1 MNKQWAVVLGGF
13 VTILAA
19 ADTASAIPAFQRRYG
34 VECHFCHDGYPKLNQ
49 NGQRFKERGFRMAQ
63 EDPFDVGEWAK
74 TVPLSVRA
82 TGNHTFLE
90 DNDVDNDGDSD
101 GFTFAFFKGITAG
114 NLGSRVAYWVDD
126 GLFWQDLPDDAP
138 EDSDSFTHTKP
149 DNAWGRIEL
158 VKGGKLYLKG
168 GRFELDL
175 PFTQARTPQLFP
187 YDIYT
192 TNTGEEY
199 DAIGLYQEGAELGGT
214 LGDDARWSAAVVKG
228 RNAPGASDTN
238 SEAGNFDAN
247 VYLRASKRFTR
258 NRIGAF
264 AYIGRNKLPVDSA
277 NVIEN
282 DLLRLGADADVR
294 AGKLNVY
301 GVFMY
306 GRNSDAFGV
315 GVEQSFTGGFVQT
328 DFALLDSM
336 QLTLRLNVVNAPT
349 SVAPSSKETNTSV
362 FPGVRFYVRERLRLA
377 FEWGFQSDERPDV
390 GAVQAELAF

>member
-82 TGNHTFLE
+82 MGNHTFIE
-90 DNDVDNDGDSD
+90 DADGV
-101 GFTFAFFKGITAG
+101 TFAFFKGITAG
-114 NLGSRVAYWVDD
+114 NLGSRVSYWVDD
-126 GLFWQDLPDDAP
+126 GLFWQDLPDDA
-138 EDSDSFTHTKP
+138 DDDADSFTHTKP
-149 DNAWGRIEL
+149 DNAWGRVEL
-158 VKGGKLYLKG
+158 VQNGKFYLKG

-192 TNTGEEY
+192 TNTGDEF
-199 DAIGLYQEGAELGGT
+199 DAIGLYQEGAEVGGT
-214 LGDDARWSAAVVKG
+214 LPGDARWSVAVVKG
-228 RNAPGASDTN
+228 RNAPGASDIN
-238 SEAGNFDAN
+238 EEAGNFDAN

-264 AYIGRNKLPVDSA
+264 AYIGRNKLPIDSV

-282 DLLRLGADADVR
+282 DILRVGADADVR

-301 GVFMY
+301 GVLMY
-306 GRNSDAFGV
+306 GRNSDATGV
-315 GVEQSFTGGFVQT
+315 GLEQSFTGGFLQN
-328 DFALLDSM
+328 DFQLLDSV
-336 QLTLRLNVVNAPT
+336 QLTLRFNVVNAPT
-349 SVAPSSKETNTSV
+349 SSVSSSKETQSSV
-362 FPGVRFYVRERLRLA
+362 FPGVRVYVRERLRLA
-377 FEWGFQSDERPDV
+377 FEWGFQDNERPDI
-390 GAVQAELAF
+390 GAVQAEIAF

>member
-1 MNKQWAVVLGGF
+1 MNKHWVVLLGGF

-82 TGNHTFLE
+82 MGNHTFIE
-90 DNDVDNDGDSD
+90 DVDGV
-101 GFTFAFFKGITAG
+101 TFAFFKGITAG
-114 NLGSRVAYWVDD
+114 NLGSRVSYWVDD

-158 VKGGKLYLKG
+158 VQNGKFYLKG

-175 PFTQARTPQLFP
+175 PFTQARTPQLFG

-199 DAIGLYQEGAELGGT
+199 DAIGLYQEGAEVGGT
-214 LGDDARWSAAVVKG
+214 LPGDARWSAAVVKG
-228 RNAPGASDTN
+228 RNAPGASDIN
-238 SEAGNFDAN
+238 EEAGNFDAN
-247 VYLRASKRFTR
+247 LYLRASKRFTR

-264 AYIGRNKLPVDSA
+264 AYFGRNKLPVDSA

-306 GRNSDAFGV
+306 GRNSDAFGI
-315 GVEQSFTGGFVQT
+315 GVEQSFTGGFVQG
-328 DFALLDSM
+328 DFQVHDAV
-336 QLTLRLNVVNAPT
+336 QLTLRVNAVNAPA
-349 SVAPSSKETNTSV
+349 SSAPSSKETLTSV
-362 FPGVRFYVRERLRLA
+362 FPGVRVYVRERLRLA
-377 FEWGFQSDERPDV
+377 FEWGFQSDERPDI

>member
-1 MNKQWAVVLGGF
+1 MRKQTAVLLGGL
-13 VTILAA
+13 VGIIMAA

-82 TGNHTFLE
+82 TGNHTFIE
-90 DNDVDNDGDSD
+90 DADGV
-101 GFTFAFFKGITAG
+101 TFAFFKGITAG
-114 NLGSRVAYWVDD
+114 NLGSRVSYWVDD

-138 EDSDSFTHTKP
+138 DDADSFTHTKP

-158 VKGGKLYLKG
+158 VQNGKLYLKG

-175 PFTQARTPQLFP
+175 PFTQARTPQLFG

-192 TNTGEEY
+192 ANTGEEY

-214 LGDDARWSAAVVKG
+214 LPGDARWSAAVVKG
-228 RNAPGASDTN
+228 RNAPGASDIN
-238 SEAGNFDAN
+238 EEAGNFDAN
-247 VYLRASKRFTR
+247 VFLRASKRFTR
-258 NRIGAF
+258 NKIGAF
-264 AYIGRNKLPVDSA
+264 AYIGRNKIPVDSA

-315 GVEQSFTGGFVQT
+315 GVSQSFTGGFLQSDYEVH
-328 DFALLDSM
+328 DAVR
-336 QLTLRLNVVNAPT
+336 LTLRFNVVNQPT
-349 SVAPSSKETNTSV
+349 SVAPSSKETFTSV
-362 FPGVRFYVRERLRLA
+362 FPGVRVYIRERLRLA
-377 FEWGFQSDERPDV
+377 FEWGFQSDERPDI